1 MPKILRI
8 HNRLSIGGPIHI
20 IAALTQYMSDS
31 AESMLVV
38 GPNYDNEE
46 KADYLFKHLPT
57 QPIVIESLRWSANLF
72 KLWQAYRT
80 LRQIIRDFK
89 PDIVETH
96 TSLPGWIGRLAAYNA
111 GVKTIIHVYH
121 GHAFEGYSNVFVS
134 QILLQIER
142 FLALKTTCLIAIS
155 PSQCRDLTEKFAVAP
170 REKFEIVPLGIPLE
184 PFSTDVPKKRAT
196 FRAAYNLSDDT
207 IAIGIIGRLVPIK
220 NHALFLSAAAT
231 ILAKTDKKIH
241 FFVVGDGALREN
253 LEKSIDNIATYF
265 TFTSWRKDIDV
276 VLAGL
281 DIVALT
287 SLNEG
292 TPVCLIEAQ
301 AAGKAIVSTRVGG
314 VGDTVLENETAFLS
328 DSDDDFIQKLLELI
342 ENEPL
347 RKTFADNGNAF
358 AHQKFSY
365 TRLLED
371 MKKIYQ
377 KSG

>member
-31 AESMLVV
+31 VESMLVV